1 MSVNLITQPCCN
13 PLFPPITSQF
23 SAILTAG
30 SESLTS
36 PSDESD
42 PKPDTSITQA
52 QGCNLFPPWLSRPL
66 PDGKADLGPRALK
79 RELRWRSADGGST
92 AVQDEAGRG

>member
-1 MSVNLITQPCCN
+1 MRVYSSTQPSCN
-13 PLFPPITSQF
+13 PLLLPITSQ
-23 SAILTAG
+23 SAAISTVGCG
-30 SESLTS
+30 SIASQS
-36 PSDESD
+36 CESD